1 MFPLMFPRTHLSRH
15 KPGTRPLH
23 RQPLSYCHK
32 PGTHPLYS
40 PLPYCHKPD
49 ARPLYKHSSP
59 PQTGHPSP
67 VQAFLSRH
75 KPDTRPL
82 YKHSS
87 PAIRRAPVL
96 CTGSPSPTAT
106 NRTPVPCTS
115 IPLPPYAGHQSSA
128 QAAPLLLPQTGR
140 PSPVQPPPLLP
151 HAAATLCLSSY
162 RQHAL
167 LRLPGCLNVGIFL
180 SRTFIRRFYH
190 YFNNYPL

>member
-15 KPGTRPLH
+15 KPDARPLH

-32 PGTHPLYS
+32 PGT
-40 PLPYCHKPD
+40 
-49 ARPLYKHSSP
+49 RPLYKHSSP
-59 PQTGHPSP
+59 
-67 VQAFLSRH
+67 
-75 KPDTRPL
+75 
-82 YKHSS
+82 
-87 PAIRRAPVL
+87 
-96 CTGSPSPTAT
+96 AT

-115 IPLPPYAGHQSSA
+115 IPLP
-128 QAAPLLLPQTGR
+128 PQTGR

>member
-1 MFPLMFPRTHLSRH
+1 MFPLMFPRTHLSHH
-15 KPGTRPLH
+15 KPDTRPLHRQPLSHHKPDTRPLH

-32 PGTHPLYS
+32 PS
-40 PLPYCHKPD
+40 
-49 ARPLYKHSSP
+49 
-59 PQTGHPSP
+59 
-67 VQAFLSRH
+67 
-75 KPDTRPL
+75 TRPL

-87 PAIRRAPVL
+87 PA
-96 CTGSPSPTAT
+96 T
-106 NRTPVPCTS
+106 NRTPVPCT
-115 IPLPPYAGHQSSA
+115 A
-128 QAAPLLLPQTGR
+128 
-140 PSPVQPPPLLP
+140 PPLLP